1 MTITELSVRRPVT
14 ILIMTL
20 LFTGLAAFMVP
31 DLAVDMYPSTTF
43 PVIMIATT
51 LPGASPEEVEAN
63 VTTRIEKQL
72 SNITGIESITSTSAE
87 GRSSIRL
94 EFDYSTDLDEATNDI
109 RDALSRIA
117 SALPDEAG
125 SPQIRKFD
133 SSNWAMM
140 RLIVTGNESSDTLT
154 SLAEDTIQPRLER
167 VEGVASAEVT
177 GGEEKEVTVE
187 LSLNRMEA
195 YGITISSVT
204 QALSSQDVLLS
215 GGSLEKDGTEYK
227 LRINERFQSL
237 DDIRRTVIRHIA
249 TVSSSGS
256 VNRSNVVRLED
267 VADVSIQPVNTRSRV
282 FINGSPS
289 VYVQIMNESD
299 TNTVQVSNAIREALP
314 AINAELPKGI
324 SLEILYDRTTM
335 ISSILDQVYTSAI
348 QGGILAM
355 LILFLFLRN
364 IKSTMVIGV
373 SIPVS
378 IFITL
383 GAMYFFGLTLNM
395 ISLTGLILGLGMIVD
410 NSIVILENIYKYR
423 ERGAKLKAAAILG
436 SREMVTAI
444 VASTLTT
451 LCVFIPLIIWK
462 NKLEMI
468 GQMFQDMIF
477 TIVISLI
484 SSLVVALT
492 VVPALSSHYLKIE
505 SRKQRPLKNKW
516 LKSVDAAFE
525 SFFVSL
531 ENAYGKGLE
540 FALRNRLLVLSFVGI
555 LFLISL
561 ARYTTIGLQLQPQS
575 QSDDSVTINLTMPL
589 GTTLDRTQTV
599 LMDMKDRIESQVEG
613 YKDLIITA
621 GSGGF
626 RSSSS
631 NAGRIEITL
640 PPLKDQIDGPA
651 EIQKKLRP
659 TLNQFPDAVFQFSS
673 GRHYGGSRSPIDI
686 EIISSDL
693 DLAGRTAGEIRDL
706 IRQLPDIVD
715 PVSSL
720 ESGAPEYR
728 IVVNK
733 DRAAAL
739 GLTVTA
745 VASAI
750 NSYIDGTSPVTFWEN
765 GEELSVTVQLKEQDR
780 DSLPDLESLFI
791 LTSSGQTT
799 AIANIASFVPTIGPK
814 DIDRENEK
822 RVIHVTS
829 NIADGAIA
837 TQVQGQVKDYLTR
850 NYVVPEGV
858 KLGYAGEAR
867 DISRL
872 GSPLIIV
879 LVVAIIMVFAVMASL
894 FESLVDP
901 FVIFFSIPLLMIG
914 VILVYSIIGQP
925 LSLFSIVGIVV
936 LVGIVVNNGIVLV
949 DYTNLLRHK
958 GTPLAEAVRLGARSR
973 LRPVLMTSLT
983 TILGMVPLGFFA
995 AEGTETIQTIG
1006 QTIVGGLVASTF
1018 LTLFVTPVVYS
1029 LVNRDKKKRLKR
1041 PRLSASSDTAVL
1053 PMENETEGDNA

>member
-1 MTITELSVRRPVT
+1 MNITELSVRRPVT

-31 DLAVDMYPSTTF
+31 DLAVDMYPSTTW
-43 PVIMIATT
+43 PVIMISTS
-51 LPGASPEEVEAN
+51 LPGASPEEVEAS
-63 VTTRIEKQL
+63 VSTRIEKQL
-72 SNITGIESITSTSAE
+72 SNITGVKTISSTSAE
-87 GRSSIRL
+87 GRSSVRL
-94 EFDYSTDLDEATNDI
+94 EFDYGVDLDEATNDI
-109 RDALSRIA
+109 RDGLSRIA
-117 SALPDEAG
+117 SALPDEAD

-154 SLAEDTIQPRLER
+154 SLAEDIIQPRLER

-177 GGEEKEVTVE
+177 GGEVKEVTVD

-195 YGITISSVT
+195 YGITISAVT
-204 QALSSQDVLLS
+204 QALASQDILLS
-215 GGSLEKDGTEYK
+215 GGSLEKEGTEYR
-227 LRINERFQSL
+227 LRINERFENL
-237 DDIRRTVIRHIA
+237 NDIRRTVIRQIA
-249 TVSSSGS
+249 TVSSGGS

-267 VADVSIQPVNTRSRV
+267 VADVAIQPVNTRSRV

-314 AINAELPKGI
+314 SINAELPRGI

-335 ISSILDQVYTSAI
+335 ISVILDQVYLSAI
-348 QGGILAM
+348 QGGLLAM
-355 LILFLFLRN
+355 LILFLFLRSV
-364 IKSTMVIGV
+364 KSTLVIGA

-383 GAMYFFGLTLNM
+383 GAMYFFDLTLNM

-423 ERGAKLKAAAILG
+423 ERGAKLKSAAILG
-436 SREMVTAI
+436 SKEMVTAI

-462 NKLEMI
+462 NQLEMI

-477 TIVISLI
+477 TVVISLI

-492 VVPALSSHYLKIE
+492 VVPALASTYLKID
-505 SRKQRPLKNKW
+505 SRTQRPIRNPL
-516 LKSVDAAFE
+516 LQRIDRTFE
-525 SFFVSL
+525 GFFTGL
-531 ENAYGKGLE
+531 ENAYSRVLE
-540 FALRNRLLVLSFVGI
+540 FALGNRLLVLSFVGV
-555 LFLISL
+555 LFMISL
-561 ARYTTIGLQLQPQS
+561 TRATTIGLQLQPQS
-575 QSDDSVTINLTMPL
+575 QSDDSVTINLTMPI
-589 GTTLDRTQTV
+589 GTSLDRTQTV
-599 LMDMKDRIESQVEG
+599 LTDMKNLIETNIQG
-613 YKDLIITA
+613 YEDLILTA
-621 GSGGF
+621 GSGGW

-631 NAGRIEITL
+631 NSGRIEITL
-640 PPLKDQIDGPA
+640 PPLKDQIDSPA
-651 EIQKKLRP
+651 DIQKKMRP
-659 TLNQFPDAVFQFSS
+659 YLNQFPDAVFQFSS
-673 GRHYGGSRSPIDI
+673 GRSYGGSRSPIDI

-706 IRQLPDIVD
+706 LRQLPDIVD

-728 IVVNK
+728 IAVNK

-739 GLTVTA
+739 GLTVTSIAQA
-745 VASAI
+745 V
-750 NSYIDGTSPVTFWEN
+750 NNYIHGTSPVTYWEK
-765 GEELSVTVQLKEQDR
+765 GEELSVTVQLKEEDR
-780 DSLPDLESLFI
+780 DSLPDLESLYI
-791 LTSSGQTT
+791 ITPTGTRT

-822 RVIHVTS
+822 RVIHVTAS
-829 NIADGAIA
+829 IADGTVA
-837 TQVQGQVKDYLTR
+837 TAVQEQVKRFLNESYI
-850 NYVVPEGV
+850 VPEGV
-858 KLGYAGEAR
+858 SLGYAGEAR

-879 LVVAIIMVFAVMASL
+879 LIVAVIMVFAVMASL

-901 FVIFFSIPLLMIG
+901 FIIFFSIPLLLIG
-914 VILVYSIIGQP
+914 VITVYSIIGQP
-925 LSLFSIVGIVV
+925 LSLFTIVGVVV

-949 DYTNLLRHK
+949 DYTNLLRRK
-958 GTPLAEAVRLGARSR
+958 GTPLAQAVREGARSR

-983 TILGMVPLGFFA
+983 TILGMVPLGFFG

-1006 QTIVGGLVASTF
+1006 QTIVGGLMASTF
-1018 LTLFVTPVVYS
+1018 LTLLVTPVVYS
-1029 LVNRDKKKRLKR
+1029 LVNRDRKWRGRRQRKVAAA
-1041 PRLSASSDTAVL
+1041 LS
-1053 PMENETEGDNA
+1053 PQGE